1 MKGAKLHINV
11 LILLVL
17 VVGIIAAVIGLL
29 SWSQG
34 ADTEFEPLLYCIL
47 FSVAFAF
54 IFSYCVHPDKER
66 PITKKWTIRLKH
78 VHITMAYAFAF
89 VGIFSIWSYD
99 TLHLIST
106 GFAIGTGYFA
116 MVTYPESRKGKIWAA
131 IGSIVGI
138 GGFLVGFIFHVY
150 SVAWGEVIAAFPL
163 AIQMFVTLNYRN
175 N

>member
-11 LILLVL
+11 LIPLVL

-47 FSVAFAF
+47 FAIGYAFTH
-54 IFSYCVHPDKER
+54 SYSVHPDKER
-66 PITKKWTIRLKH
+66 RITKGWDIKLKH
-78 VHITMAYAFAF
+78 SHITIAYAFAF

-99 TLHLIST
+99 TLHLVST
-106 GFAIGTGYFA
+106 GFAIGAGYFA
-116 MVTYPESRKGKIWAA
+116 LITYPETKTGHIWAW
-131 IGSIVGI
+131 IGSIIGI
-138 GGFLVGFIFHVY
+138 GGFLMGFILHLW

-175 N
+175 D

>member
-11 LILLVL
+11 LIPIVL

-34 ADTEFEPLLYCIL
+34 ADTEFEPLLYAIL
-47 FSVAFAF
+47 FAIGYAFVH
-54 IFSYCVHPDKER
+54 SYSVHPDKER

-78 VHITMAYAFAF
+78 AHITIAYAFAL
-89 VGIFSIWSYD
+89 VGMFSIWEFD

-106 GFAIGTGYFA
+106 GFAIGAGYFA
-116 MVTYPESRKGKIWAA
+116 LITYPESRKGKTWAY
-131 IGSIVGI
+131 IGSIIGI
-138 GGFLVGFIFHVY
+138 GGFLAGFVFQTW

-163 AIQMFVTLNYRN
+163 AIQMFVTLNYR
-175 N
+175 

>member
-1 MKGAKLHINV
+1 MKGDKLHINI

-47 FSVAFAF
+47 FAIGYAFTHAYG
-54 IFSYCVHPDKER
+54 IHPEKER
-66 PITKKWTIRLKH
+66 YITKGFNIRLKH
-78 VHITMAYAFAF
+78 AHITTAYAFAF

-106 GFAIGTGYFA
+106 GFAIGAGYFA
-116 MVTYPESRKGKIWAA
+116 LMTYPETRKGKTWAW
-131 IGSIVGI
+131 IGFIFGI
-138 GGFLVGFIFHVY
+138 GGFFLGFVLHFW
-150 SVAWGEVIAAFPL
+150 SVAWGEVLAAFPL
-163 AIQMFVTLNYRN
+163 AIQMFVTLNYK
-175 N
+175 